1 MTQVTPLLEKCFP
14 FVVRFCSPPIM
25 LPHPDKH
32 IFFSDLPCES
42 AATVL
47 EMIQSGVKTQRAAE
61 SPSGACV
68 SL

>member
-1 MTQVTPLLEKCFP
+1 
-14 FVVRFCSPPIM
+14 M
-25 LPHPDKH
+25 LPICGQILQPTNNVTTSRQTYF
-32 IFFSDLPCES
+32 FFSDLPCES